1 MRYFS
6 DVFTKE
12 TWAAFLAGDRAVTA
26 FSAGM
31 ERRALEVAHGDRL
44 ICYLR
49 REFAF
54 VGALEVTSTMYRS
67 EGPIWGGDGFPVRMN
82 VAPRVVL
89 PRERGLPLASFE
101 GKLAIYPPGVP
112 VSTVPVHFQGS
123 PRAMRDGDGDVV
135 WRALMAADDGVTD
148 VGLNAPSE
156 STESRGDEHYE
167 MQAILAALGTKMGC
181 QVWVPANDRARVQ
194 RRPEAPASATFA
206 TRLPAVFG
214 GLSARTVEQIDVIW
228 LDGHEVVAAFE
239 VEHSTQIYSGLL
251 RMADLVALLPN
262 LRIDLFVV
270 ADEARLARW
279 RAELNRPTFER
290 LGLTAKCHFLPYAK
304 VRDIATL
311 GHAVLTNL
319 RRDYFRDVSTP
330 LQQ

>member
-1 MRYFS
+1 
-6 DVFTKE
+6 
-12 TWAAFLAGDRAVTA
+12 
-26 FSAGM
+26 
-31 ERRALEVAHGDRL
+31 
-44 ICYLR
+44 
-49 REFAF
+49 
-54 VGALEVTSTMYRS
+54 
-67 EGPIWGGDGFPVRMN
+67 MN
-82 VAPRVVL
+82 VTPRVVL

-123 PRAMRDGDGDVV
+123 PRAMREGDGDVV

-148 VGLNAPSE
+148 MGGNAPSE
-156 STESRGDEHYE
+156 TTEPRGDEHYE